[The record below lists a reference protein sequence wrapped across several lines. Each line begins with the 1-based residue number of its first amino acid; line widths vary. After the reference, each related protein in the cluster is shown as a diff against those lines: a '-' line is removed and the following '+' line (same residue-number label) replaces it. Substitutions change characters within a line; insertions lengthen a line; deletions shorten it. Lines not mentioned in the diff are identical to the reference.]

1 MTRPNTR
8 PSPADAGARMR
19 LDKWLWAAR
28 LYKTR
33 AIAAEAIEKGRVHV
47 NDQPAKRSRE
57 LRVGDS
63 VAVRQGERGEI
74 ARSLRVLALSD
85 VRGPAP
91 VAQALYEQSAASIAA
106 REAAALAR
114 RQGVE
119 PALAIEQGRPT
130 KRDRRE
136 LAAWQRWSASIDD

>member
-8 PSPADAGARMR
+8 PSPADAGARIR

-47 NDQPAKRSRE
+47 NEQPAKRSRE

-91 VAQALYEQSAASIAA
+91 VAQALYEESAASIAA

-119 PALAIEQGRPT
+119 PALAIEQGWPT
-130 KRDRRE
+130 KPDRRE

>member
-74 ARSLRVLALSD
+74 ARLLRVLALSD

-91 VAQALYEQSAASIAA
+91 VAQTLYEESAASIAA

>member
-8 PSPADAGARMR
+8 PSPADAGARIR

-47 NDQPAKRSRE
+47 NEQPAKRSRE

-91 VAQALYEQSAASIAA
+91 VAQALYEESAASIAA